1 MSSVTSTFDRSNL
14 PEDAMLSY
22 IRETPSVLQKILDER
37 KEYSREFVEQFVRE
51 KYKRVILIGSGT
63 SYHGGLSV
71 RSLMEK
77 VLKVTVDANY
87 PLLFMNFTSVFDQKT
102 LAIGISQSGES
113 KSTLQGLEY
122 ARKHG
127 CDTVSLSEKGSDSI
141 IAGYADLNLRF
152 NSGSIELSG
161 PKTKGYQATMLDLI
175 ILSLESALAMGTI
188 SEDCYNGYI
197 ERIQKTIDNLSAI
210 IENSVKWYYANRDEL
225 MESKRIIVV
234 GYGNNYGNVL
244 EGRLK
249 TEEAVRFGIEGYEME
264 EFMHGI
270 YHSIDES
277 VQIVYLAQQS
287 EAFKSRAVRLRDFM
301 HEWTPHEYLIGNF
314 PDGNVQN
321 LSGFVDDE
329 AFCIFEYIIPLQIL
343 AFHLSRDKG
352 INCNIPKIQNFHYRM
367 GSK

>member
-1 MSSVTSTFDRSNL
+1 MSSVTSAFDRSNL

-22 IRETPSVLQKILDER
+22 IRETPDVLQKILDER
-37 KEYSREFVEQFVRE
+37 KEFSREFVEKFVRE
-51 KYKRVILIGSGT
+51 KYRKVILIGSGT

-77 VLKVTVDANY
+77 VLNVTVDANY

-127 CDTVSLSEKGSDSI
+127 CDTVSLSEKGPESV
-141 IAGYADLNLRF
+141 IAGYADIILRF

-175 ILSLESALAMGTI
+175 ILALETGLAMNTI
-188 SEDCYNGYI
+188 SEECYNGYI
-197 ERIQKTIDNLSAI
+197 ERIQKTIDNLSNV
-210 IENSVKWYYANRDEL
+210 IENSIKWYYANRDEL
-225 MESKRIIVV
+225 MQSKRIIFV

-249 TEEAVRFGIEGYEME
+249 TEEAVRIGIEGYEME

-270 YHSIDES
+270 YHSINES

-287 EAFKSRAVRLRDFM
+287 EAFRARAVRLRDFM
-301 HEWTPHEYLIGNF
+301 HGWTPHEYLIGNCQQE
-314 PDGNVQN
+314 NVQN

-329 AFCIFEYIIPLQIL
+329 AFCIFEYIIPMQIL
-343 AFHLSRDKG
+343 AFHLSRDRG
-352 INCNIPKIQNFHYRM
+352 INCNIPAIPNFHSLM